1 MLSKSCAD
9 TGDLTFRLSA
19 ATCTLVTP
27 LVAVSC
33 FTWNAT
39 VLLSVPSIAVASVV
53 VTDKVIVLTGLT
65 TVNFAVEVSPSLSVM
80 V

>member
-27 LVAVSC
+27 LIAVSC

-39 VLLSVPSIAVASVV
+39 VLLSVPSIAVSSVV
-53 VTDKVIVLTGLT
+53 VTDTAAVPAGL
-65 TVNFAVEVSPSLSVM
+65 SPSVSTGGLFGPIG
-80 V
+80 